1 MAIKYDLICKTG
13 TYKDKNGEEKNRWS
27 KVGVVMETK
36 QGGLACKIESIPVGF
51 DGWLSLA
58 EPKPKDNFTPRG
70 NDEMPKASASLDD
83 DSVPF

>member
-51 DGWLSLA
+51 DCWLSLS
-58 EPKPKDNFTPRG
+58 EPKPKDNFTPSG
-70 NDEMPKASASLDD
+70 NDEMPKASAALDD
-83 DSVPF
+83 DSIPF

>member
-58 EPKPKDNFTPRG
+58 EPKPKDNFIPRG
-70 NDEMPKASASLDD
+70 NDEMPKASADNLDD
-83 DSVPF
+83 VPF

>member
-13 TYKDKNGEEKNRWS
+13 TYKDKNGDEKNRWS

-36 QGGLACKIESIPVGF
+36 QGGLACKIETIPVGF

-58 EPKPKDNFTPRG
+58 EPKLKDNFIPKG
-70 NDEMPKASASLDD
+70 NDELPKASVSDIDD
-83 DSVPF
+83 VPF

>member
-13 TYKDKNGEEKNRWS
+13 TYKDKNGDEKNRWS

-36 QGGLACKIESIPVGF
+36 QGGLACKIETIPVGF

-58 EPKPKDNFTPRG
+58 EPKPKDNFIPKG
-70 NDEMPKASASLDD
+70 NDELPKASVSDIDD
-83 DSVPF
+83 VPF

>member
-13 TYKDKNGEEKNRWS
+13 TYKDKNGDEKNRWS

-36 QGGLACKIESIPVGF
+36 QGGLACKIETIPVGF

-58 EPKPKDNFTPRG
+58 EPKPKDNFIPKG
-70 NDEMPKASASLDD
+70 NDELLKASVSDIDD
-83 DSVPF
+83 VPF